1 MEADYNDMNYNI
13 SEYII
18 RAYISDGETFINGK
32 KDFEEGK
39 VINTKIVDLDNKAIS
54 ADVDGRHGKKY
65 SVKVFFDGGGNI
77 LKTMCTCCKNKCRH
91 TSAVLFKIVNSS
103 TVEKNKNLNN
113 SENCIFKRLSEDF
126 KKQNFFYNN
135 LKIKKRISI
144 YPVLK
149 LTDDNR
155 LSVGFVVGD
164 KVRYIIDN
172 IFDFFKKVKNN
183 EDYYINKNTFFKV
196 SELKKEAFEYIDFIE
211 RQILDF
217 TDFFDNEEFFS
228 GGNFVLSKRGTDDFF
243 DITQWKEVIWE
254 HFPNKVLFSDEE
266 IDFHIRLEKYDDKF
280 LLYGKNMRFKFI
292 EGLAFGYIL
301 SENVFY
307 RVDKKKFD
315 IIKKVNDAFF
325 MTEDNKIVFF
335 QNDIAEFVNYIVPVF
350 EKNNIL
356 ENIKDI
362 YGVLGVSEPKA
373 EFYIESDG
381 KDIFLE
387 VKYIYENS
395 LYFEGILRNKIESLI
410 FDMGFEYEFDDNYRM
425 ENDEDIFQFY
435 YTRVEELKNFGEIFL
450 SESFERGKVKA
461 YKNVL
466 GGIRISGGFLEID
479 FDLKD
484 FDFNELQEILNAY
497 KIKKRFFR
505 MRDGAF
511 IDLTKSDLDPMFDI
525 IEGFDLTRK
534 DLEEKNKLLMPVY
547 NVLYLNEIIT
557 KGNYKI
563 KTDSVYDE
571 IIERFKGAKNRFEAP
586 KELEPVLRDYQ
597 KKGFFWLK
605 ALSSL
610 NFGGILA
617 DDMGLG
623 KTIQIISVILSE
635 EEKKP
640 SIIICPTSLIYNW
653 ESEIKKFAPL
663 MERKVVAG
671 APDVRKEIILEKNF
685 FGVFITTYDLLKRD
699 IEYYAD
705 FNFKFIVADEAQNIK
720 NSFTRN
726 AKTVKTLNG
735 DVKFALTGTPIE
747 NSLTEFWSVFD
758 FVMPGYL
765 GSRKKFKTD
774 FENPIAKYNDKSIS
788 DKLKRKTM
796 PFILRRIKK
805 DVLKELPE
813 KSEKILYC
821 DMTLEQKRLYTAN
834 LIKARMEVDKLISE
848 EGFETRRI
856 KILSYITRLRQ
867 LCCHPSLFIGE
878 YEGGSGKLELA
889 LETIKNVSENGHRV
903 LLFSQFTSML
913 NIIKDELNKR
923 KIDFFYLDGSTPSF
937 ERTEMSKIF
946 NSGEKDVF
954 LISLKAGGTGLNL
967 TGADVVIHFDPW
979 WNPAVMEQA
988 SDRAY
993 RFGQIKNVQVFYL
1006 VTKDS
1011 VEEKIIVLQE
1021 KKKELIK
1028 SIISD
1033 SGEIIIDKMT
1043 KEDIIEIFRE

>member
-1 MEADYNDMNYNI
+1 MNYNI

-39 VINTKIVDLDNKAIS
+39 VINAKIVDLDDKVIS
-54 ADVDGRHGKKY
+54 ADVDGKHGKKY
-65 SVKVFFDGGGNI
+65 SVKVFFDSGGDI
-77 LKTMCTCCKNKCRH
+77 LKTLCTCCKNKCRH
-91 TSAVLFKIVNSS
+91 TSAVLFKIINSS

-113 SENCIFKRLSEDF
+113 SKDCIFKRLSDDL
-126 KKQNFFYNN
+126 KKQSFFYSN
-135 LKIKKRISI
+135 LKIKKKISI

-164 KVRYIIDN
+164 RVRYIVEN
-172 IFDFFKKVKNN
+172 ILDFLKKVKGN

-196 SELKKEAFEYIDFIE
+196 SELKKEVFKYIDFIE
-211 RQILDF
+211 RQVLDF
-217 TDFFDNEEFFS
+217 KDFSDNEEAFS
-228 GGNFVLSKRGTDDFF
+228 GDNFILSKRGTDDFF
-243 DITQWKEVIWE
+243 DINQGKEVIWKS
-254 HFPNKVLFSDEE
+254 FPNKVLFSDDK
-266 IDFHIRLEKYDDKF
+266 INFHIRLEKEDNKF
-280 LLYGKNMRFKFI
+280 LLCGKNLSFKFI

-301 SENVFY
+301 SENIFY
-307 RVDKKKFD
+307 RVDKRKFD
-315 IIKKVNDAFF
+315 VIKKVNDAFF
-325 MTEDNKIVFF
+325 MTEDNKIAFF
-335 QNDIAEFVNYIVPVF
+335 ENDVAEFVNYIVPVF
-350 EKNNIL
+350 EKNDIL
-356 ENIKDI
+356 ENIGDV

-381 KDIFLE
+381 KDVFLE
-387 VKYIYENS
+387 VKYIYSNS
-395 LYFEGILRNKIESLI
+395 LYFEGFLRNKIESLI
-410 FDMGFEYEFDDNYRM
+410 FDMGFEYEFNDNYRM
-425 ENDEDIFQFY
+425 VNEEDIFQFY
-435 YTRVEELKNFGEIFL
+435 YTKVEDLKNFGEVFL
-450 SESFERGKVKA
+450 SESFKRVKIKS

-466 GGIRISGGFLEID
+466 GGVRVSGGFLEID

-484 FDFNELQEILNAY
+484 FDFDELQEILNAY

-505 MRDGAF
+505 MKNGAF
-511 IDLTKSDLDPMFDI
+511 IDLTKGDIEPMFDI
-525 IEGFDLTRK
+525 IDGFDLTRK
-534 DLEEKNKLLMPVY
+534 DLEDKSKLLMPIY
-547 NVLYLNEIIT
+547 NALYLNEIIT
-557 KGNYKI
+557 RGDYKI
-563 KTDSVYDE
+563 KTDNVYDD
-571 IIERFKGAKNRFEAP
+571 IIERFKRVKNQFEVP
-586 KELEPVLRDYQ
+586 KELSSVLRDYQ

-635 EEKKP
+635 KEKRQ

-671 APDVRKEIILEKNF
+671 APDVRKEIILEENF
-685 FGVFITTYDLLKRD
+685 SGVFITTYDLLKRD
-699 IEYYAD
+699 IEYYSD

-726 AKTVKTLNG
+726 AKAVKTLKG

-747 NSLTEFWSVFD
+747 NSLTELWSVFD
-758 FVMPGYL
+758 FIMPGYL
-765 GSRKKFKTD
+765 GSRKKFKMD
-774 FENPIAKYNDKSIS
+774 FENPIAKYNDESIS
-788 DKLKRKTM
+788 DKLRRKTM

-821 DMTLEQKRLYTAN
+821 DMTSEQRKLYTAN

-848 EGFETRRI
+848 GGFDTRRI

-889 LETIKNVSENGHRV
+889 LETIENVSENGHRV

-937 ERTEMSKIF
+937 ERTEMSKRF
-946 NSGEKDVF
+946 NGGEKDVF

-1006 VTKDS
+1006 VTKES

-1043 KEDIIEIFRE
+1043 KEDVIEIFRE